1 MFRRLWTGLPKDAVF
16 PADLKGLGYFVN
28 EEDEIRSIEN
38 PDNYFKFFL
47 NRNPRVNLRQRFQ
60 MDGAVRD
67 IIHQRL
73 QSEGLEKRQLPLGA
87 EPHEPHV
94 SIFASPNLSSKTR
107 VVVIF
112 GEPAHYLG
120 LVAGR
125 VTHGVGGID
134 KGSMVSVVRELHNH
148 VSSKEDPSPPGIV
161 IANPAE
167 SYWWPEGQRCLTVV
181 DSTAIPLPSLV
192 HMVRPPCP
200 DRNSVPGNRSAE
212 EHVSYIFD
220 KLLRGELR
228 EDAKLSIVA
237 VGQSCELLTRF
248 LDDAKNCNRWL
259 GRLDGM
265 ILLGTVYPVETL
277 QNDALKS
284 FLAERSR
291 AYILSLEP
299 VNTPLAPPT
308 GNPHAGIPA
317 LGSPCY
323 SSAEP
328 LYAEM
333 ILLSALQ
340 PALQYLQEIATTTTY
355 HNPEIIVAERPEP
368 SDDDLCDDQETWH
381 AIPEQEK
388 PAVGVID
395 EASMRAQVK
404 RARRFRRIVKG
415 EQSPD
420 TDGESADDDALA

>member
-1 MFRRLWTGLPKDAVF
+1 MFRRLWTGLPKDVVF

-38 PDNYFKFFL
+38 PDNYFKYFL
-47 NRNPRVNLRQRFQ
+47 NRNPRVNVRQRFQ
-60 MDGAVRD
+60 LDGAVRD

-73 QSEGLEKRQLPLGA
+73 QSEGLEKRQLPFGT

-112 GEPAHYLG
+112 GETSHYLG
-120 LVAGR
+120 TVAGR

-167 SYWWPEGQRCLTVV
+167 SHWWPEGQRCLTVE
-181 DSTAIPLPSLV
+181 DSAAIPLPSLV
-192 HMVRPPCP
+192 HIARRWCP
-200 DRNSVPGNRSAE
+200 DRDRVSGNRSAE
-212 EHVSYIFD
+212 EHISYVFD
-220 KLLRGELR
+220 ELLRRELR

-237 VGQSCELLTRF
+237 VGQSCELLTTF
-248 LDDAKNCNRWL
+248 LDDAENRNRWL

-277 QNDALKS
+277 NDDLKS

-291 AYILSLEP
+291 AYILSSEP

-323 SSAEP
+323 SSAEL
-328 LYAEM
+328 LYTEK
-333 ILLSALQ
+333 IFISALH
-340 PALQYLQEIATTTTY
+340 PALQYLQEIATTSAY
-355 HNPEIIVAERPEP
+355 QNPEIIVAERPEP
-368 SDDDLCDDQETWH
+368 SDDDLRNDEETWD

-388 PAVGVID
+388 PDVGVID
-395 EASMRAQVK
+395 AASIQAQVK

-415 EQSPD
+415 EQNPD
-420 TDGESADDDALA
+420 TDDEEDDDDALA

>member
-1 MFRRLWTGLPKDAVF
+1 MFRRLWTGLPKDVVF

-38 PDNYFKFFL
+38 PDNYFKYFL
-47 NRNPRVNLRQRFQ
+47 NRNPRVNVRQRFQ
-60 MDGAVRD
+60 LDGAVRD

-112 GEPAHYLG
+112 GETSHYLG
-120 LVAGR
+120 TVAGR

-134 KGSMVSVVRELHNH
+134 KGSMVSVVRELHKH

-167 SYWWPEGQRCLTVV
+167 SHWWPEGQRCLTVE
-181 DSTAIPLPSLV
+181 DSAAIPLPSLV
-192 HMVRPPCP
+192 HIARRWCP
-200 DRNSVPGNRSAE
+200 DRDRVPGNRSAA
-212 EHVSYIFD
+212 EHVSYVFD
-220 KLLRGELR
+220 ELLRGELR

-237 VGQSCELLTRF
+237 VGQSCELLTTF
-248 LDDAKNCNRWL
+248 LDDAENRNRWL

-277 QNDALKS
+277 NDDLKS

-291 AYILSLEP
+291 AYILSSEP

-308 GNPHAGIPA
+308 GNPHVGIPA

-323 SSAEP
+323 SSAEL
-328 LYAEM
+328 LYTEK
-333 ILLSALQ
+333 IFISALQ
-340 PALQYLQEIATTTTY
+340 PALQYLQEIATTSGY
-355 HNPEIIVAERPEP
+355 QNPEIIVAERPEP
-368 SDDDLCDDQETWH
+368 SDDDPRNDEETWD

-388 PAVGVID
+388 PDVGVID
-395 EASMRAQVK
+395 AASIQAQVK
-404 RARRFRRIVKG
+404 RARRFRRIVNG
-415 EQSPD
+415 EQDPD
-420 TDGESADDDALA
+420 TDDENADDDALA

>member
-1 MFRRLWTGLPKDAVF
+1 MFRRHWTGLPKDAVF
-16 PADLKGLGYFVN
+16 PADLEGLGYFVN

-60 MDGAVRD
+60 LDGAVRD

-73 QSEGLEKRQLPLGA
+73 QSEGLEKRQLPLGT

-94 SIFASPNLSSKTR
+94 SIFTSPNLSSKTR

-112 GEPAHYLG
+112 GEPTRHLG
-120 LVAGR
+120 TIAGR

-134 KGSMVSVVRELHNH
+134 KGSMVSVVRELRKH

-161 IANPAE
+161 IANPSE
-167 SYWWPEGQRCLTVV
+167 SYWWPEGQRSLTVA
-181 DSTAIPLPSLV
+181 DSAAIPLPSLV
-192 HMVRPPCP
+192 HVARRWCP
-200 DRNSVPGNRSAE
+200 DRDSVPGNRSAE

-220 KLLRGELR
+220 ELLRGELR

-248 LDDAKNCNRWL
+248 LDDAENWNRWL
-259 GRLDGM
+259 GRLDCM

-277 QNDALKS
+277 QNNDLKS

-291 AYILSLEP
+291 AYILSSEP
-299 VNTPLAPPT
+299 VNTPLAPPI
-308 GNPHAGIPA
+308 GNPYAGISA

-323 SSAEP
+323 SSAES
-328 LYAEM
+328 LYTEN
-333 ILLSALQ
+333 IFLSALQ
-340 PALQYLQEIATTTTY
+340 PALQYLQEIATTPAY
-355 HNPEIIVAERPEP
+355 LNPEIIVAERPEP
-368 SDDDLCDDQETWH
+368 SDNDLRDDQETWH

-395 EASMRAQVK
+395 AASMRAQVK

-415 EQSPD
+415 DQNPD
-420 TDGESADDDALA
+420 TDSESADDELWA

>member
-38 PDNYFKFFL
+38 PDNYFKYFL
-47 NRNPRVNLRQRFQ
+47 NRNPRVNARQRFQ
-60 MDGAVRD
+60 LDGAVRD

-112 GEPAHYLG
+112 GEPAHYFG
-120 LVAGR
+120 TVAGR

-167 SYWWPEGQRCLTVV
+167 SHWWPEGQRCLTVE
-181 DSTAIPLPSLV
+181 DSAAIPLPSLV
-192 HMVRPPCP
+192 HIARRWCP
-200 DRNSVPGNRSAE
+200 DRDRVPGNRSAE
-212 EHVSYIFD
+212 EHVSYVFD
-220 KLLRGELR
+220 ELLRGELR

-237 VGQSCELLTRF
+237 VGQSCELLTTF
-248 LDDAKNCNRWL
+248 LDDAENRNRWL

-277 QNDALKS
+277 NDDLKS

-291 AYILSLEP
+291 AYILSSEP

-323 SSAEP
+323 SSAEL
-328 LYAEM
+328 LYTEK
-333 ILLSALQ
+333 ILISALQ
-340 PALQYLQEIATTTTY
+340 PALQYLQEIATTSGY
-355 HNPEIIVAERPEP
+355 QNPEIIVAERPEP
-368 SDDDLCDDQETWH
+368 SDDDLRNDEETWD

-388 PAVGVID
+388 PAVGVVD
-395 EASMRAQVK
+395 AASMQAQVK

-415 EQSPD
+415 EQNPD
-420 TDGESADDDALA
+420 TDDENADDDAWA

>member
-1 MFRRLWTGLPKDAVF
+1 MFRRLWTGLPKDVVF

-47 NRNPRVNLRQRFQ
+47 NRNPRVNIRQRFQ
-60 MDGAVRD
+60 LDGAVRD
-67 IIHQRL
+67 IIHRRL

-94 SIFASPNLSSKTR
+94 SIFASPNLSSMTR

-112 GEPAHYLG
+112 GEPTHYLG
-120 LVAGR
+120 TVAGR

-148 VSSKEDPSPPGIV
+148 VSSKEDPSPPGIM

-167 SYWWPEGQRCLTVV
+167 IYWWPEGQRSLTVT
-181 DSTAIPLPSLV
+181 DSEAIPFPSLV
-192 HMVRPPCP
+192 HTARRWCP
-200 DRNSVPGNRSAE
+200 DRDSVPENRSAE
-212 EHVSYIFD
+212 EHVSYIFN

-237 VGQSCELLTRF
+237 VGESCQLLTRF
-248 LDDAKNCNRWL
+248 LDDTENGNRWL
-259 GRLDGM
+259 SRLDGM
-265 ILLGTVYPVETL
+265 ILLGTVYPVEML
-277 QNDALKS
+277 ENHDLKS
-284 FLAERSR
+284 FLSKRSR
-291 AYILSLEP
+291 AYILSSEP

-323 SSAEP
+323 SSAES
-328 LYAEM
+328 LYTEK
-333 ILLSALQ
+333 ILISALQ
-340 PALQYLQEIATTTTY
+340 PALQYLQEIATTPAY
-355 HNPEIIVAERPEP
+355 QNHEIIVAERPEP
-368 SDDDLCDDQETWH
+368 SEDDLRDDQETWH
-381 AIPEQEK
+381 AIPEQDK

-395 EASMRAQVK
+395 AASMRAQVK
-404 RARRFRRIVKG
+404 RARRFRRIIKG
-415 EQSPD
+415 EQNPD
-420 TDGESADDDALA
+420 TDGESADDDAWA